1 MLEKIE
7 AFIAEAQKYA
17 KAIVAG
23 VGAVLIAVSDLSD
36 TFGVVIVPADVQ
48 PYITFGLAVLTAF
61 ATWAVP
67 NASAGGTLTVGVD
80 TGFVR
85 DDAGISE

>member
-1 MLEKIE
+1 MLDKIK
-7 AFIAEAQKYA
+7 AFIGEAQKYA

-23 VGAVLIAVSDLSD
+23 VGAVLIAVADLSD
-36 TFGVVIVPADVQ
+36 SFGIVIVPAEVQ

-67 NASAGGTLTVGVD
+67 NAGVVAD
-80 TGFVR
+80 PYSNGLGDLPVS
-85 DDAGISE
+85 GE

>member
-23 VGAVLIAVSDLSD
+23 AGAVLIAVADLSN
-36 TFGVVIVPADVQ
+36 TFGIVIVPADAQ
-48 PYITFGLAVLTAF
+48 PYITFGLAILTAF

-67 NASAGGTLTVGVD
+67 NAASDVSVSG
-80 TGFVR
+80 
-85 DDAGISE
+85 E